1 MTAAVDQDVSGCQD
15 PDQAVAST
23 GQGRAL
29 LTVNQVVAA
38 AVLLGTAAAVTA
50 FVLVDARAAAFELSW
65 LDRPWLHLVLLTMTC
80 LCMVERVGV
89 RLRHDDDGNAQEE
102 LTLLDGAVLLSTLL
116 LPLRDVLLL
125 TLVGILIAYLARRL
139 DPLKLAYNLGVY
151 ATASTAMAVLV
162 HFIVPARAAFDAR
175 LVLAMFVAAAA
186 FVAINLVH
194 MALLLSAIANERPVD
209 VLRSDARLSLLTVIG
224 TVGLT
229 GSVLAMSVATPVLLP
244 CAVLPAIAL
253 RFGYGATAAEHEE
266 RRRSTRVLAYSQ
278 VLASGPSRSTAIT
291 AFLQMLRQEFDATAV
306 LMVFADGTA
315 VTVDRATAEAGPVS
329 VPEGLRRLLET
340 SQLQIADTG
349 LPHGWASAMTA
360 PVTVDGQRIGAAVV
374 AGGGRTRFHPR
385 DLTTLSSLVAS
396 FAVALQNADHMVQLV
411 DETSKLRAVVNQAG
425 DGIVV
430 LGPDGVIEIWSP
442 AMVRT
447 TGVSERD
454 AIGTR
459 LRELIT
465 VEAGP
470 EEPNPLEE
478 AERRLSPET
487 PQCTVDIVVVRPDG
501 ERKDARF
508 SHAAVFDAGELV
520 RDVVI
525 VRDLSA
531 ERRVQRMKSDFIAT
545 VSHEL
550 RTPLT
555 PIKGYATMLRKR
567 ADTMPPEKRD
577 RALDVIVDRAEHLG
591 RLVEDLLAAS
601 SITADQGPR
610 HSLTT
615 DRAELFA
622 LAVRAGEDF
631 PAAAGRLHV
640 RPAGRPVQVL
650 GDPTRV
656 VQITSNLISNALK
669 YSPPDQ
675 PVHVTVEQRHATG
688 YLTVVDRGLGIP
700 ADQLE
705 HVFDKFHRVEDPMV
719 MSTGGTGL
727 GLYIA
732 RQLARAMGGDITT
745 ESTLGAGSA
754 FTLTLPLATDD
765 AVGDRSGLGMSG

>member
-1 MTAAVDQDVSGCQD
+1 MTAAVDQDSSGGQGSD
-15 PDQAVAST
+15 AAVALP
-23 GQGRAL
+23 GQARAL

-38 AVLLGTAAAVTA
+38 AVLLGTAAVVTA
-50 FVLVDARAAAFELSW
+50 FAFGDARPGAFELSW
-65 LDRPWLHLVLLTMTC
+65 LDGPWLHLVLLTMTC

-102 LTLLDGAVLLSTLL
+102 LTLLDGVVLLSTLL
-116 LPLRDVLLL
+116 LPLRDVLVL

-139 DPLKLAYNLGVY
+139 DPLKLVYNLGVY
-151 ATASTAMAVLV
+151 ASASTAMAVVV
-162 HFIVPARAAFDAR
+162 HCIMPARAAFDLW
-175 LVLAMFVAAAA
+175 LVLAMFAATAA
-186 FVAINLVH
+186 FVAINLLH
-194 MALLLSAIANERPVD
+194 MALLLSAIADERPVD
-209 VLRSDARLSLLTVIG
+209 VLRNDARLSLLTVIG
-224 TVGLT
+224 TVGMT
-229 GSVLAMSVATPVLLP
+229 GCLLAMSVATPVLLP

-291 AFLQMLRQEFDATAV
+291 AFLRMLRQEFDATSV
-306 LMVFADGTA
+306 LLVFADGTA
-315 VTVDRATAEAGPVS
+315 VTVDGATADAAPVS
-329 VPEGLRRLLET
+329 VPDGLPRLLEDA
-340 SQLQIADTG
+340 QLRIADTG

-360 PVTVDGQRIGAAVV
+360 PVTVEGQRVGAAVV

-385 DLTTLSSLVAS
+385 DLTTLNALVAS

-411 DETSKLRAVVNQAG
+411 DETSKLRAVVDQAG

-447 TGVSERD
+447 TGVPEPR

-459 LRELIT
+459 LRELIA
-465 VEAGP
+465 VEADP
-470 EEPNPLEE
+470 DEPNPLED

-487 PQCTVDIVVVRPDG
+487 PQCAVDIVIVRPDG

-601 SITADQGPR
+601 SITADHGPR
-610 HSLTT
+610 HSLTPDRT
-615 DRAELFA
+615 DLLVLAARAS
-622 LAVRAGEDF
+622 EDF
-631 PAAAGRLHV
+631 PAAVGRLRVH
-640 RPAGRPVQVL
+640 PSPHPVQVL

-669 YSPPDQ
+669 YSPPDE
-675 PVHVTVEQRHATG
+675 PVHVSVEQRHAMG
-688 YLTVVDRGLGIP
+688 YLTVADRGVGIP

-705 HVFDKFHRVEDPMV
+705 HIFDKFHRVEDPMV

-754 FTLTLPLATDD
+754 FTLALPLARED
-765 AVGDRSGLGMSG
+765 